1 MHCAAIEFRIET
13 GMRMGEALALK
24 RGDIDAKRY
33 RMLARVTMYTDNHDI
48 VSVGDY
54 VREWLLTVKKKE
66 VKVATYSRLEVSARA
81 TTDLKL
87 PT

>member
-33 RMLARVTMYTDNHDI
+33 RMLARVTMYTDSAYKWNI
-48 VSVGDY
+48 RLGI
-54 VREWLLTVKKKE
+54 KKTGGE
-66 VKVATYSRLEVSARA
+66 CVFANGEGTFLR
-81 TTDLKL
+81 
-87 PT
+87 